1 MSEDSMLMCLIAFV
15 LGYLITRMMRRNGLS
30 VGGQYPR
37 PYPGNSRPSIL
48 RQQDPFKYTNIGSGY
63 CKGINT
69 SGTNV
74 PLSSYYISELYDPKY
89 ASKGPPTDNLC
100 KEKCNANPEC
110 VGFNWGEFNHSV
122 LQQSPRYK
130 YMCYLY
136 GKDSRNIKDHDLPQ
150 LAFSEEGGLRK
161 GIKIGRGPADAFPSD
176 FTTVYSEPATDGFYT
191 SCNIKN
197 CDDPQKEGKVYCNK
211 PSDTRCPLDSMY
223 VSGSNYCSVMNGV
236 CRGPKGKNDFIK
248 SKLRRDVASRSE
260 CQDYC
265 NISNACIGYTYGDKL
280 KYCEVYGSNLDSDY
294 SKGWDSGANPNKTT
308 TTIGSVEVD
317 KNYADKYVCVAKLP
331 STDPSV

>member
-1 MSEDSMLMCLIAFV
+1 MSEDSILICLIAFV
-15 LGYLITRMMRRNGLS
+15 LGYLVSRIMRGNGMR
-30 VGGQYPR
+30 VGGQYP
-37 PYPGNSRPSIL
+37 PPGNQI
-48 RQQDPFKYTNIGSGY
+48 DPKIQALQEPYTNIGSGY

-69 SGTNV
+69 SGIKV

-211 PSDTRCPLDSMY
+211 QSDTICPLDSTY
-223 VSGSNYCSVMNGV
+223 VVEGSNYCTAMNGV
-236 CRGPKGKNDFIK
+236 CRGPKGKYINGKF
-248 SKLRRDVASRSE
+248 RRDVESRSA
-260 CQDYC
+260 CQEYC
-265 NISNACIGYTYGDKL
+265 DNSDACIGYTYGKDL
-280 KYCEVYGSNLDSDY
+280 QYCEVYGSNLDSDY
-294 SKGWDSGANPNKTT
+294 SKGWDTGVQKYTTSTIKT
-308 TTIGSVEVD
+308 VD
-317 KNYADKYVCVAKLP
+317 VHGKYADNFVCVANK
-331 STDPSV
+331 STNSLAGR